1 MEQFNWTKNDTL
13 EAKQFWARYR
23 QQHDVSNRTGQTAGI
38 DPRQGRIG
46 FGDSIRDGVSQR
58 DEEGV
63 NTPLFFVRVGS
74 ETYFQKGLFR
84 LLCGQGFTGV
94 RTLPP

>member
-1 MEQFNWTKNDTL
+1 MSFEYGTVNWTKDDTL
-13 EAKQFWARYR
+13 EAKQFWTRYR

-38 DPRQGRIG
+38 DPRQGRIW
-46 FGDSIRDGVSQR
+46 FGDSIRDVVSQR

-74 ETYFQKGLFR
+74 ETYFQKGRRTGESPLS
-84 LLCGQGFTGV
+84 QGE
-94 RTLPP
+94 